1 MKSSQDHEKTFFKY
15 FLSKPIYLN
24 KVGKKF
30 FKNADIDALANL
42 AKEFYVKFGEA
53 PSEKQM
59 NALIL
64 DASSVDVPDTIVKQ
78 IYSENIEDY
87 DKDWLKRTAEAWVKW
102 KHFDKQLIRTV
113 EYVKTQ
119 NVTPENVEDVVSRA
133 AGMISSDGKISFDA
147 DVGLNFF
154 NPEDHV
160 QGTTDK
166 IKTGWDFIDRI
177 TGGGYDKK
185 SLVVYAGEQGIG
197 KSVWL
202 ANDAAN
208 FMRMGHNV
216 AFITAEMS
224 DKKVMKRIGA
234 NLLNITMSEYDQ
246 KSTNRDFIKRK
257 LERVTKGV
265 MPPGKLFIK
274 EFPTS
279 QASVLD
285 IEAYLKTLEESQDH
299 KVNVLIVD
307 YINILANYRNPN
319 TENTYIKI
327 KQIAEDLRA
336 LAVKYNML
344 IISATQ
350 LNRSGWNSTEVNIE
364 NIAESAGLAHTVDV
378 MYALIQDAAM
388 HIDRQYWLK
397 VLKMRDGEG
406 KGNRCMFN
414 VNYEYM
420 RLMETEQVT

>member
-1 MKSSQDHEKTFFKY
+1 
-15 FLSKPIYLN
+15 
-24 KVGKKF
+24 
-30 FKNADIDALANL
+30 
-42 AKEFYVKFGEA
+42 
-53 PSEKQM
+53 
-59 NALIL
+59 
-64 DASSVDVPDTIVKQ
+64 
-78 IYSENIEDY
+78 
-87 DKDWLKRTAEAWVKW
+87 
-102 KHFDKQLIRTV
+102 
-113 EYVKTQ
+113 
-119 NVTPENVEDVVSRA
+119 
-133 AGMISSDGKISFDA
+133 MISSDGKISFDA
-147 DVGLNFF
+147 DVDISFF

-160 QGTTDK
+160 HGTTDK